1 MSDETSAGVHFPAD
15 DQGRRSTTTTT
26 RGVLADSVRGVDA
39 ALAERI
45 DGARD
50 WRKDYVDLVHA
61 VTAASAGS
69 PDRASRIATDGL
81 ASMRRR
87 PLEPPTRCA
96 LPGRTSRGPTQP
108 GARLLAAP
116 RTANHSPM
124 CGRGPGRWPGSRIR

>member
-26 RGVLADSVRGVDA
+26 KGVLADAVRGVDP

-45 DGARD
+45 DGARQ
-50 WRKDYVDLVHA
+50 WRKEYVDLVHA

-69 PDRASRIATDGL
+69 ADAATRIAADGL

-87 PLEPPTRCA
+87 MVLVDDSGAEVA
-96 LPGRTSRGPTQP
+96 LD
-108 GARLLAAP
+108 
-116 RTANHSPM
+116 
-124 CGRGPGRWPGSRIR
+124 